1 MTAAPIAEP
10 ASTSVTAF
18 GAGSVAYVLKGFP
31 RVSETFVASE
41 MYRLEQAGVPLRLYV
56 LKPVE
61 EHERNAPHPIA
72 GWIRARPVYLPRTSS
87 LSGVSRFSWLAAN
100 LPSFAPALRRTAR
113 SRPLGLARAGWAALL
128 DSLRAR
134 NLWWAPPRKVFMRDF
149 LLGVALAARLL
160 EAPDVRHLHAHFA
173 HGTTTVTRYASMI
186 TGLPFSF
193 TAHARD
199 IYVEKLNPGG
209 LLERKLRDARFVV
222 TCTETNR
229 RHLERMADGIPVHR
243 IYHGLN
249 AEFTRIL
256 AAGGPAPTPN
266 GRFRVLAVGRL
277 VAKKGFDVLVEACS
291 LVAAQGVPVEAVIVG
306 HPAPLEPEVR
316 PELEAQ
322 IASLGLGGRVRIVGS
337 IAQSELYEE
346 YRRASA
352 FCLPCRIADTGDRD
366 GIPNVMVEAMACG
379 VPVVSTDVSAIPELV
394 TSGSNGLLV
403 APEDSRAVADALLQL
418 HRDPELAR
426 RLGAAAV
433 STVCARFDGDR
444 LVDELVTLFREAAA

>member
-1 MTAAPIAEP
+1 MAPRDSI
-10 ASTSVTAF
+10 
-18 GAGSVAYVLKGFP
+18 AYVLKGFP

-41 MYRLEQAGVPLRLYV
+41 MYRVERAGVPLRLYV

-72 GWIRARPVYLPRTSS
+72 GWIRAHPVYLPGTSS
-87 LSGVSRFSWLAAN
+87 LSGVSRFRWLAAN
-100 LPSFAPALRRTAR
+100 LPAFRPALRRTAR
-113 SRPLGLARAGWAALL
+113 RRPLGLARAACAAFV
-128 DSLRAR
+128 DGIRAR

-149 LLGVALAARLL
+149 LLGVALADRLL

-173 HGTTTVTRYASMI
+173 HGTTTVTWYASMI

-199 IYVEKLNPGG
+199 IYVKKLNPGG
-209 LLERKLRDARFVV
+209 LLQRKLRAARFVV

-229 RHLERMADGIPVHR
+229 NHLGQMADGVPVHR

-249 AEFTRIL
+249 AEFTRLL
-256 AAGGPAPTPN
+256 ATGGPAPAAN

-277 VAKKGFDVLVEACS
+277 VAKKGFDVLVEACA

-306 HPAPLEPEVR
+306 HRAPLEPDVG

-322 IASLGLGGRVRIVGS
+322 IATLGLTGRVRLVDS
-337 IAQSELYEE
+337 IAQSALYEE

-379 VPVVSTDVSAIPELV
+379 VPVVGTSISAIPELV

-403 APEDSRAVADALLQL
+403 PPDDPPAVAAALLRL

-426 RLGAAAV
+426 SLGAEAV
-433 STVCARFDGDR
+433 ATIRAHFDGDR
-444 LVDELVTLFREAAA
+444 LADELVTLFREVTA